1 MQTLADA
8 RAMLTEIGV
17 GAGVWEEAM
26 AEKEKWGSGLGEE
39 ESKGRKKGEKQT
51 EQRDGR
57 GMCREEHRAERWGL
71 SEVYEERP
79 GEKGR
84 HDI

>member
-17 GAGVWEEAM
+17 GGGVWEEAM

-39 ESKGRKKGEKQT
+39 ETKGE
-51 EQRDGR
+51 
-57 GMCREEHRAERWGL
+57 
-71 SEVYEERP
+71 EERGKTDGTEGWERYVP
-79 GEKGR
+79 GGAQGGEMGPE
-84 HDI
+84 